1 MSLVSL
7 RRPRGLPRLTPYAVV
22 AVAAVACQVA
32 TASTGGLPGEEL
44 VAHDLPAATVEA
56 LDLPGVGPVSW
67 WTRSH
72 DATPHDALEVVLPFM
87 AVEDVASTEV
97 LHPDVTAADGERDP
111 ATTAP
116 AADEVV
122 VRPGWS
128 TRIDNRSAVGSRTTG
143 MLGGV
148 TVSFLNPLSPGAHPD
163 DANLPVVDFS
173 VSVEVAAGECVDVVA
188 LQAWQLGAPTVQ
200 DDDEAVQADYLGTV
214 VVRQPCD

>member
-1 MSLVSL
+1 MSLASL
-7 RRPRGLPRLTPYAVV
+7 RRTRGLPRLTPFAVV
-22 AVAAVACQVA
+22 ALAAVGCQI
-32 TASTGGLPGEEL
+32 ASANTGGLPGEEL
-44 VAHDLPAATVEA
+44 IAHNLPAATVET
-56 LDLPGVGPVSW
+56 LDLPGTGPVSW

-72 DATPHDALEVVLPFM
+72 DNAPHDELEVVLPFM
-87 AVEDVASTEV
+87 PVTDVATTEV

-111 ATTAP
+111 DVTAP

-122 VRPGWS
+122 VRPGWT

-163 DANLPVVDFS
+163 DANLPVIDFS

-188 LQAWQLGAPTVQ
+188 LQAWQLGAPAVQ
-200 DDDEAVQADYLGTV
+200 ADGEAVQADYLGTV
-214 VVRQPCD
+214 VVRQPCE